1 MQKSLQTKTTI
12 SVFHS
17 STTTLS
23 PLSAAKPILRRHL
36 RSGSGNLI
44 GESACQHNECGTS
57 AAAGAPHVGFLPLRL
72 RPPLWR
78 GHLRSPLRR
87 VAGVLLIRH
96 RLLTTSAVT
105 SAVADDDG
113 GLLFHREL
121 HRARAQLR
129 SGIRVPVAV
138 PISLPGRQRQRRIS
152 WMDSQGKIRNN

>member
-36 RSGSGNLI
+36 RSGSGSLS
-44 GESACQHNECGTS
+44 GDSAWQLNECGIT
-57 AAAGAPHVGFLPLRL
+57 AGAPHVGFLPLRL
-72 RPPLWR
+72 RPPLRR
-78 GHLRSPLRR
+78 GLLRN
-87 VAGVLLIRH
+87 LLRH
-96 RLLTTSAVT
+96 RLLTS
-105 SAVADDDG
+105 SAVADDR
-113 GLLFHREL
+113 GLLFDREL

-152 WMDSQGKIRNN
+152 WMDSQGKLRNN

>member
-36 RSGSGNLI
+36 RSGSGSLS
-44 GESACQHNECGTS
+44 GDSAWQLNECGIT
-57 AAAGAPHVGFLPLRL
+57 AGAPHVGFLPLRL
-72 RPPLWR
+72 RPPLRR
-78 GHLRSPLRR
+78 GLLRNPLRR
-87 VAGVLLIRH
+87 VAGVLLLRH
-96 RLLTTSAVT
+96 RLLTS
-105 SAVADDDG
+105 SAVADDR
-113 GLLFHREL
+113 GLLFDREL

-152 WMDSQGKIRNN
+152 WMDSQGKLRNN

>member
-1 MQKSLQTKTTI
+1 MQSLETKTTT
-12 SVFHS
+12 SPTHS
-17 STTTLS
+17 STTTHTLS
-23 PLSAAKPILRRHL
+23 PLSAPKPLLRRHL

-129 SGIRVPVAV
+129 PRIRVPVEV
-138 PISLPGRQRQRRIS
+138 PISLPRRQRQRRIRC
-152 WMDSQGKIRNN
+152 MDSQGK